1 MADDIRCKCESISPG
16 RTVLPCRSICR
27 VRGPAI
33 IGAGTIIEDAYVGPF
48 TSIYLGCT
56 IRKAE
61 IENSI
66 VLERSVIENVDGK
79 IDASLIGKECVV
91 HSCLD
96 RPRAYKLMLGDQSQV
111 ELR

>member
-1 MADDIRCKCESISPG
+1 
-16 RTVLPCRSICR
+16 
-27 VRGPAI
+27 
-33 IGAGTIIEDAYVGPF
+33 
-48 TSIYLGCT
+48 
-56 IRKAE
+56 
-61 IENSI
+61 